1 MARDVKSI
9 IGPMRPP
16 FLVLPPVCVLLGA
29 SAAFWST
36 GQFAFWHFVLILIG
50 ALAAH
55 ISVNALNEYA
65 DFRSGLDL
73 RTQRTPFS
81 GGTGTLPANPDA
93 APAALVTGLVTLA
106 IAAAVGIYFIF
117 VRGWGIL
124 PLGLLGLVVIYF
136 YTSVLLRIP
145 LTSLISPGL
154 GFGTLMVMGT
164 YYCMTGEYTWISFIA
179 SMTPFFL
186 VSNLLLLN
194 QFPDVEPDKTVKRVN
209 YPITIGRRASSRI
222 YAAFLVGAYL
232 SIIIGVVLGLLPVW
246 TLLGLLTI
254 FLAVPS
260 ARRAYQYADDIP
272 LLIPAMGQN
281 VMINVLTPLL
291 MAVGLFIAAL
301 LLQIN

>member
-1 MARDVKSI
+1 MSPDLKSI

-16 FLVLPPVCVLLGA
+16 FLILTPACVLLGA
-29 SAAFWST
+29 GTAFWST
-36 GQFAFWHFVLILIG
+36 GQFHIWHFILILIG
-50 ALAAH
+50 AMAAH

-81 GGTGTLPANPDA
+81 GGTGTLPAAPEA
-93 APAALVTGLVTLA
+93 APAALTTGLVTLA
-106 IAAAVGIYFIF
+106 IAAAVGVYFVV

-124 PLGLLGLVVIYF
+124 PLGLLGLAVIYF
-136 YTSVLLRIP
+136 YTNLLLRIP

-164 YYCMTGEYTWISFIA
+164 HFCLTGQYTWTAFIA

-194 QFPDVEPDKTVKRVN
+194 QFPDVEPDKTVKRVS
-209 YPITIGRRASSRI
+209 YPILIGRRASSRV
-222 YAAFLVGAYL
+222 YAAFIILAYL
-232 SIIIGVVLGLLPVW
+232 SIIIGVLLKLLPVW
-246 TLLGLLTI
+246 ALFGLLTV

-260 ARRAYQYADDIP
+260 ARGAYRYADDIP
-272 LLIPAMGQN
+272 NLIPAMGQN
-281 VMINVLTPLL
+281 VMINVLTPALI
-291 MAVGLFIAAL
+291 AVGLFIAAL
-301 LLQIN
+301 L